1 MTKREKE
8 KDERTLNDKE
18 GKRKKG
24 EKTENKGKIKQR
36 KDKTKTM
43 NTKRGIISEK

>member
-8 KDERTLNDKE
+8 
-18 GKRKKG
+18 KKG

-36 KDKTKTM
+36 KDKTRTM
-43 NTKRGIISEK
+43 NTKRGIISEKSMPFNVFCFV

>member
-1 MTKREKE
+1 MTKREK
-8 KDERTLNDKE
+8 
-18 GKRKKG
+18 KG
-24 EKTENKGKIKQR
+24 EKTANKGKIKQG

>member
-1 MTKREKE
+1 MTKRERE
-8 KDERTLNDKE
+8 
-18 GKRKKG
+18 KKG